1 MIKKFKQKK
10 LKDLFE
16 NGKSAKIGNNLHKRI
31 LLILDILHGAC
42 VPEDAN
48 FPGSKF
54 HELKGNLKG
63 FYSVSASGN
72 WRIIFRF
79 EN

>member
-16 NGKSAKIGNNLHKRI
+16 NGKSPKIGKNLHKRI
-31 LLILDILHGAC
+31 LLILDILHGAYI
-42 VPEDAN
+42 PEDVN

-54 HELKGNLKG
+54 HGLKGDRKG
-63 FYSVSASGN
+63 FYH
-72 WRIIFRF
+72 RF
-79 EN
+79 SWS